1 VIFSIFFLP
10 ILHNIG
16 WYIYTVK
23 YKYGINIPGF
33 SSKYF
38 KKKKKKFQNIFKK
51 KKYFV
56 AYGQILKF
64 FSSIFFIKKKT
75 KKNKTKIASFSCF
88 EISKKK

>member
-1 VIFSIFFLP
+1 MVLIYPVFLR
-10 ILHNIG
+10 NI
-16 WYIYTVK
+16 
-23 YKYGINIPGF
+23 
-33 SSKYF
+33 S
-38 KKKKKKFQNIFKK
+38 KKKTKKFQNIFKK

-88 EISKKK
+88 EISKKNRYHNQFMIIH